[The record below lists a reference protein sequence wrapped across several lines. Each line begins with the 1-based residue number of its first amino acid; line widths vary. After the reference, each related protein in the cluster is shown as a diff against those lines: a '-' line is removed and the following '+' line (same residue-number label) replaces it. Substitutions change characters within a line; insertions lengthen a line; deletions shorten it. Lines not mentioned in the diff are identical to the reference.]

1 MRMRR
6 RGFTL
11 VELLVVIA
19 IIGIL
24 VGLLLPAVQAAREA
38 ARRMQCQNNLKQL
51 GLSFH
56 NYESATKR
64 FPGGVGPYGCCW
76 GTWQVGVLPYMEQS
90 AMYAIYQNYGGNDGT
105 GGAARYGAAVNRPVT
120 RARLPTLTCPSD
132 TPNAPIGS
140 SATLAAITSHNYG
153 VNYGNTSFYQ
163 DTIAT
168 VPPTVFRGAPF
179 RIYTGGLQF
188 GDDGP
193 NGAAAALTFT
203 RVYGKPV
210 SLAEIS
216 DGTSNTL
223 MAAEQLQGRGTDL
236 RGFSWW
242 GNATGFVTFMPP
254 NSTLPD
260 VVTGGNCTSTLV
272 APRMPCI
279 TTSTLLRPRMMG
291 ARSLHTGG
299 VQVTYCDGHVAFITD
314 NIDFTT
320 WNALGTAAGGEV
332 ASVE

>member
-1 MRMRR
+1 MRLRQ

-56 NYESATKR
+56 NYASATKR
-64 FPGGVGPYGCCW
+64 FPGGVGPFGCCW
-76 GTWQVGVLPYMEQS
+76 GPWQVGVLPYMEQS
-90 AMYAIYQNYGGNDGT
+90 AMYSIYQNYGGSDAT
-105 GGAARYGAAVNRPVT
+105 GIRYNGVVNRPVT
-120 RARLPTLTCPSD
+120 SSRIPTLTCPSD
-132 TPNAPIGS
+132 TPNAPIGA
-140 SATLAAITSHNYG
+140 SATLAAITNHNYG
-153 VNYGNTSFYQ
+153 VNYGNTSFLQ
-163 DTIAT
+163 GTLPT
-168 VPPTVFRGAPF
+168 TPPTIFLGAPF
-179 RIYTGGLQF
+179 RMYTGST

-193 NGAAAALTFT
+193 INPAQALTWT

-210 SLAEIS
+210 SLAEIT

-223 MAAEQLQGRGTDL
+223 MAAEQLQGRANDL

-260 VVTGGNCTSTLV
+260 VITGGICVSSLI
-272 APRMPCI
+272 PRMPC
-279 TTSTLLRPRMMG
+279 TTLSTLARPRMMG

-314 NIDFTT
+314 SIDFRT

>member
-1 MRMRR
+1 MRLRQ

-56 NYESATKR
+56 NYESATRR
-64 FPGGVGPYGCCW
+64 FPGGVGPFGCCW

-90 AMYAIYQNYGGNDGT
+90 AMYAIYQNYGGADHSGP
-105 GGAARYGAAVNRPVT
+105 RYGGPVNRPVT
-120 RARLPTLTCPSD
+120 SARIPTLTCPSD
-132 TPNAPIGS
+132 TPNAPIGG
-140 SATLAAITSHNYG
+140 SATLAAITNHNYG
-153 VNYGNTSFYQ
+153 VNYGNTSFLQ
-163 DTIAT
+163 GTLPT
-168 VPPTVFRGAPF
+168 TPPTLFLGAPF
-179 RIYTGGLQF
+179 RMYTGST

-193 NGAAAALTFT
+193 VNAAQARTWT

-210 SLAEIS
+210 SLSEIP

-242 GNATGFVTFMPP
+242 GNATGFITFMPP

-260 VVTGGNCTSTLV
+260 VVTGGICISSLI
-272 APRMPCI
+272 PRMPCT
-279 TTSTLLRPRMMG
+279 TTSTVARPRMMG

-314 NIDFTT
+314 SIDFIT
-320 WNALGTAAGGEV
+320 WNALGSAAGGEV
-332 ASVE
+332 ASVD

>member
-1 MRMRR
+1 MRLRK

-56 NYESATKR
+56 NYESANKKFT
-64 FPGGVGPYGCCW
+64 GGVGPFGCCW
-76 GTWQVGVLPYMEQS
+76 GTWQVGVLPFIEQQ
-90 AMYAIYQNYGGNDGT
+90 AMYAIYQNYGGSDATGIRY
-105 GGAARYGAAVNRPVT
+105 GGAANRPVT
-120 RARLPTLTCPSD
+120 ASRLPTLTCPSD
-132 TPNAPIGS
+132 TPNAPIGA
-140 SATLAAITSHNYG
+140 SATLAAITNHNYG
-153 VNYGNTSFYQ
+153 VNYGNTSFLQ
-163 DTIAT
+163 GTLPT
-168 VPPTVFRGAPF
+168 TPPILFLGAPF
-179 RIYTGGLQF
+179 RIYTGST

-193 NGAAAALTFT
+193 VDATQAKSWT

-210 SLAEIS
+210 GLGEIP

-242 GNATGFVTFMPP
+242 GNATGFVTNMPP
-254 NSTLPD
+254 NSTLQD

-272 APRMPCI
+272 GPRMPC
-279 TTSTLLRPRMMG
+279 TTTATVTRPRMMG

-299 VQVTYCDGHVAFITD
+299 VQVVYCDGHVGFISD
-314 NIDFTT
+314 SIDFTT
-320 WNALGTAAGGEV
+320 WNGLGTAAGSEV
-332 ASVE
+332 VTVE

>member
-1 MRMRR
+1 MRLRQ

-56 NYESATKR
+56 NYESATRR
-64 FPGGVGPYGCCW
+64 FPGGVGPFGCCW

-90 AMYAIYQNYGGNDGT
+90 AMYAIYQNYGGADHTGIRY
-105 GGAARYGAAVNRPVT
+105 GGAANRPVAS
-120 RARLPTLTCPSD
+120 ARIPTLTCPSD
-132 TPNAPIGS
+132 TPNAPIGG
-140 SATLAAITSHNYG
+140 SATLAAITNHNYG
-153 VNYGNTSFYQ
+153 VNYGNTSFLQ
-163 DTIAT
+163 GTLPT
-168 VPPTVFRGAPF
+168 TPPTPFLGAPF
-179 RIYTGGLQF
+179 RIYTGST

-193 NGAAAALTFT
+193 VNAAQAITWT

-210 SLAEIS
+210 SLAEII

-223 MAAEQLQGRGTDL
+223 MAAEQLQGRGLDL

-260 VVTGGNCTSTLV
+260 VVTGGICLSTLI
-272 APRMPCI
+272 PRMPCT
-279 TTSTLLRPRMMG
+279 TTSTAARPRMMG

-299 VQVTYCDGHVAFITD
+299 VQVTYCDGHVAFISD
-314 NIDFTT
+314 SVNFVT

>member
-1 MRMRR
+1 MRFKKS
-6 RGFTL
+6 GFTL

-51 GLSFH
+51 GLSMH
-56 NYESATKR
+56 NYESAYKR
-64 FPGGVGPYGCCW
+64 LIGGVGPFGCCW
-76 GTWQVGVLPYMEQS
+76 GTWQVGILPFMEQS
-90 AMYAIYQNYGGNDGT
+90 NLSNIYVNYGGHDGS
-105 GGAARYGAAVNRPVT
+105 GQRYGGGLNRPVAS
-120 RARLPTLTCPSD
+120 ARIPTLTCPSD
-132 TPNAPIGS
+132 TPNAPIGG
-140 SATLAAITSHNYG
+140 TPPITSHNYA
-153 VNYGNTSFYQ
+153 VNYGNTSFLQ
-163 DTIAT
+163 GTLNAGTDNQ
-168 VPPTVFRGAPF
+168 VLFLGAPF
-179 RIYTGGLQF
+179 NIYTGST

-193 NGAAAALTFT
+193 VNAAAAATWT
-203 RVYGKPV
+203 RVYGRPV
-210 SLAEIS
+210 RLAQIT

-223 MAAEQLQGRGTDL
+223 MASEVLQGRRNDL

-260 VVTGGNCTSTLV
+260 VITGGICVSTI
-272 APRMPCI
+272 ANPRMPCT
-279 TTSTLLRPRMMG
+279 TTSTLARPRMMG

-299 VQVTYCDGHVAFITD
+299 VNTTRCDGSVGFISD
-314 NIDFTT
+314 SVDFIA

-332 ASVE
+332 ANVE

>member
-1 MRMRR
+1 MRLRQ

-56 NYESATKR
+56 NYESATRR

-90 AMYAIYQNYGGNDGT
+90 AMYAIYQNYGGADPGP
-105 GGAARYGAAVNRPVT
+105 RYGGAVNRPVT
-120 RARLPTLTCPSD
+120 SARIPTLTCPSD
-132 TPNAPIGS
+132 TPNAPIGA
-140 SATLAAITSHNYG
+140 SATLAAITNHNYG
-153 VNYGNTSFYQ
+153 VNYGNTSFLQ
-163 DTIAT
+163 GTLPT
-168 VPPTVFRGAPF
+168 TPPTLFLGAPF
-179 RIYTGGLQF
+179 RMYTGST

-193 NGAAAALTFT
+193 VDAAQARTWT

-210 SLAEIS
+210 SLAEIV

-260 VVTGGNCTSTLV
+260 VVTGGICLSTLI
-272 APRMPCI
+272 PRMPC
-279 TTSTLLRPRMMG
+279 TTNSTLARPRMMG

-299 VQVTYCDGHVAFITD
+299 VQVTYCDGHVAFISD
-314 NIDFTT
+314 SVNFVT
-320 WNALGTAAGGEV
+320 WNALGSAAGGEV

>member
-1 MRMRR
+1 MRLRP

-56 NYESATKR
+56 NYESATRR
-64 FPGGVGPYGCCW
+64 FPGGVGPFGCCW

-90 AMYAIYQNYGGNDGT
+90 AMFSIYQNYGGSDATGIRY
-105 GGAARYGAAVNRPVT
+105 GGAANRPVT
-120 RARLPTLTCPSD
+120 RSRIPTLTCPSD
-132 TPNAPIGS
+132 TPNAPIGA
-140 SATLAAITSHNYG
+140 SATLAAITNHNYG
-153 VNYGNTSFYQ
+153 VNYGNTSFLQ
-163 DTIAT
+163 GTLPT
-168 VPPTVFRGAPF
+168 TPPTIFLGAPF
-179 RIYTGGLQF
+179 RMYTGST

-193 NGAAAALTFT
+193 INAAQALTWT
-203 RVYGKPV
+203 RVYGRPV
-210 SLAEIS
+210 SLAEIT

-223 MAAEQLQGRGTDL
+223 MAAEQLQGRGNDL

-260 VVTGGNCTSTLV
+260 VITGGICVSSLI
-272 APRMPCI
+272 PRMPC
-279 TTSTLLRPRMMG
+279 TTASTPARPRMMG

-314 NIDFTT
+314 SIDFTT

>member
-1 MRMRR
+1 MRLRQ

-56 NYESATKR
+56 NYESATRR
-64 FPGGVGPYGCCW
+64 FPGGVGPFGCCW

-90 AMYAIYQNYGGNDGT
+90 AMYAIYQNYGGADHTGIRY
-105 GGAARYGAAVNRPVT
+105 GGAANRPVAG
-120 RARLPTLTCPSD
+120 ARIPTLTCPSD
-132 TPNAPIGS
+132 TPNAPIGG
-140 SATLAAITSHNYG
+140 SATLAAITNHNYG
-153 VNYGNTSFYQ
+153 VNYGNTSFLQ
-163 DTIAT
+163 GTLPT
-168 VPPTVFRGAPF
+168 TPPTLFLGAPF
-179 RIYTGGLQF
+179 RMYTGST

-193 NGAAAALTFT
+193 VNAAQARTWT

-210 SLAEIS
+210 SLAEIT

-260 VVTGGNCTSTLV
+260 VVTGGICLSTLI
-272 APRMPCI
+272 PRMPCT
-279 TTSTLLRPRMMG
+279 TTSTAARPRMMG

-314 NIDFTT
+314 SIDFIT